1 MARLGVFG
9 GSFDP
14 PHLGHLVL
22 AEAALRGLGLNRVLW
37 VLTPAPPHKQ
47 GWKISPL
54 AVRERMVSIMVEQNP
69 QFDFSRVEMERPG
82 PHYMVDTVME
92 LGRRWPGDA
101 LVLLLG
107 GDSLRDLPSWGRP
120 QLLIEQ
126 CTLGVMRRPGA
137 EPRLAELEEVLPGIS
152 KRTEFFDAPRMDISS
167 SEIRRRVRS
176 GAAYDHLVLP
186 RVAAVIAG
194 EGLYL
199 EDAGGASPG

>member
-1 MARLGVFG
+1 MARLGVLG

-47 GWKISPL
+47 GWKVSPL
-54 AVRERMVSIMVEQNP
+54 AGRERMVSIMVEQNA

-107 GDSLRDLPSWGRP
+107 GGSLRDLPSWGRP

-126 CTLGVMRRPGA
+126 SPLGV
-137 EPRLAELEEVLPGIS
+137 
-152 KRTEFFDAPRMDISS
+152 
-167 SEIRRRVRS
+167 
-176 GAAYDHLVLP
+176 
-186 RVAAVIAG
+186 
-194 EGLYL
+194 
-199 EDAGGASPG
+199 